1 MKQWFNGLDQR
12 EQRLVSLMGLVIF
25 IAGIFFLVY
34 QPLQQRLV
42 KAEQAVKR
50 ESQLLEWVKT
60 NADRIISLRAAGGVN
75 VQSSNLPLQRVI
87 NNSSRQYSL
96 VVNRLQPQNNK
107 LQVMIDK
114 AEFSVLL
121 QWIETL
127 QLEYGLTV
135 DVVDFRSDGL
145 PGFVKTRL
153 VVSK

>member
-1 MKQWFNGLDQR
+1 MKQWFNGLEQR
-12 EQRLVSLMGLVIF
+12 EQQLVSLMAVFIV

-34 QPLQQRLV
+34 QPLQERLEQ
-42 KAEQAVKR
+42 AEQAVKR
-50 ESQLLEWVKT
+50 EGQLLEWVKT
-60 NADRIISLRAAGGVN
+60 NADRIVSLRAAGGVN
-75 VQSSNLPLQRVI
+75 VQSSNLPLQRVV
-87 NNSSRQYSL
+87 NTSSRQYSL
-96 VVNRLQPQNNK
+96 VINRLQPQNDK

-135 DVVDFRSDGL
+135 AVADFRSDGT